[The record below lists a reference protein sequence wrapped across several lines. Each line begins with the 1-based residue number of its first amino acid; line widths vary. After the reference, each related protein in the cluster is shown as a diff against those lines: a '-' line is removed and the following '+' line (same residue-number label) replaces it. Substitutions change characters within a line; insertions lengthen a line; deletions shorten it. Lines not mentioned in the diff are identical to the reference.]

1 MFLMIFCTAKGTLP
15 TALSLVRVVDP
26 DFETPVAQE
35 YANST
40 GLMFVFALPILALVN
55 WPAKGNVLGFLGIT
69 AAYVVIA
76 FILYLKLAG
85 KRAFAKGGYFYMDK
99 EGTEE

>member
-1 MFLMIFCTAKGTLP
+1 MIFGTACGTLP

-35 YANST
+35 YVNAM
-40 GLMFVFALPILALVN
+40 GVIFVLALPILALVN
-55 WPAKGNVLGFLGIT
+55 WPAKGMVWPFIGIT
-69 AAYVVIA
+69 AAYIVIA

-85 KRAFAKGGYFYMDK
+85 KRAFAKGGYFYMEKK
-99 EGTEE
+99 ED